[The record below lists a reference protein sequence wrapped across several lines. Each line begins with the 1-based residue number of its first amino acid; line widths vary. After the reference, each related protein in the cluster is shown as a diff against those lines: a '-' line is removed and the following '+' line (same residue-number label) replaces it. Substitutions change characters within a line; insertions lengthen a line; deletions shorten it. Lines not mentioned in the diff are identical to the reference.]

1 MNPTKKLL
9 VGMTVLSALS
19 NVGFAQDFPGF
30 RSSNYAG
37 VNGVF
42 TNPANAAD
50 SRFHWDFNLLSV
62 NANVGN
68 NNASYK
74 LSTVNEFFKDDSLIS
89 KLFPL
94 NNRPANALVA
104 LAVHA
109 PSVLFNVNPKT
120 SFAITTRVRGFG
132 NVNDVDSKIVN
143 TIREQDGITYP
154 YTNGST
160 NNMRLAIN
168 GWAEA
173 GLTFGRV
180 LQDKGKH
187 FFKAGITLRYLGGI
201 GNSYAQ
207 INNLRGTVVEDAG
220 GKGKFLTDASGLL
233 GVGASGVDINADNLS
248 ANDFT
253 KLEARGIGGDLG
265 FVYEFRPDFE
275 KYQNAD
281 GSWKRNKTK
290 YKLKIGVSLLDF
302 GKIKYNTDANNT
314 GLYDVH
320 IPAGQAFYLNELNGK
335 YINEYN
341 GVLQSYPQYFTP
353 KATASSYSVSLPTT
367 VNIDVDYR
375 IAKRIFINAAGF
387 ISTVK
392 SASKPFNA
400 LYSSSVSVTPR
411 YESSV
416 FDFYVPV
423 TYNTLTKF
431 NAGAGLRVGPL
442 FLGSG
447 SVLSAL
453 LDKSKQADAY
463 VGIHVGIQHKSKKTK
478 KTVEEPAPAAPV
490 EVKKPVAA
498 IASKDTDGDGI
509 SDEND
514 KCPTVKGSAANQG
527 CPVGDKDNDGIPDD
541 QDECPEVAGV
551 ALYHGCPVPDTDK
564 DGIKDDV
571 DKCPTVPGLA
581 KYNGC
586 PAPDT
591 DKDGIV
597 DDEDKC
603 PTIAGIAKYNGCPI
617 PDTDGDGVNDEE
629 DKCPS
634 VAGAKENNGCPV
646 IKKETIA
653 KVEKAAKNIYF
664 QSGKAV
670 ILAASNAQ
678 LNEVVKVLKADT
690 TLNIAVN
697 GHTDNTGK
705 AEANLKVSQQ
715 RADAVKAYFVKK
727 GVAASRI
734 TATGYGDTKPVAP
747 NTTVAGRQKNRRV
760 ELTLRN
766 Y

>member
-1 MNPTKKLL
+1 MNLTKRLIA
-9 VGMTVLSALS
+9 GTCVLSVLS
-19 NVGFAQDFPGF
+19 IAGRAQDFPGF

-50 SRFHWDFNLLSV
+50 SRYRWDFNLLSFNG
-62 NANVGN
+62 NAGN

-74 LSTVNEFFKDDSLIS
+74 LNKIGDFFNGDSLLNQ
-89 KLFPL
+89 LFPVS
-94 NNRPANALVA
+94 NRPANVLVA
-104 LAVHA
+104 LAVHG
-109 PSVLFNVNPKT
+109 PSILFNVNPKT

-132 NVNDVDSKIVN
+132 NVNDADSKIVN
-143 TIREQDGITYP
+143 TIREQEGVTYP

-160 NNMRLAIN
+160 NNMRLGLN

-173 GLTFGRV
+173 GLTLGRV
-180 LQDKGKH
+180 LHDQGEH
-187 FFKAGITLRYLGGI
+187 FFKGGITLRYLRGI

-207 INNLRGTVVEDAG
+207 ISNLHGTVVDAG
-220 GKGKFLTDASGLL
+220 AKGKFLTDASGIV
-233 GVGASGVDINADNLS
+233 GVGAGGINLNADNLS
-248 ANDFT
+248 ADDFT
-253 KLEARGIGGDLG
+253 QSNGNGIGGDIGL
-265 FVYEFRPDFE
+265 VYEFRPDFE
-275 KYQNAD
+275 KYKNED
-281 GSWKRNKTK
+281 GSWKQNKTK
-290 YKLKIGVSLLDF
+290 YKLKVGVSLLDF
-302 GKIKYNTDANNT
+302 GKIKYNADPANT
-314 GLYDVH
+314 GLYDIH
-320 IPAGQAFYLNELNGK
+320 IPADKAFYLDELSGK
-335 YINEYN
+335 DISEYN
-341 GVLQSYPQYFTP
+341 DVLKSYSQYFTP
-353 KATASSYSVSLPTT
+353 KATATSYKVSLPTT
-367 VNIDVDYR
+367 LNIDVDYR
-375 IAKRIFINAAGF
+375 IAKKVFINAAGF

-392 SASKPFNA
+392 SNSKPFNA
-400 LYSSSVSVTPR
+400 LYYSSVSVTPR
-411 YESSV
+411 YESKI

-423 TYNTLTKF
+423 TYNSLSKM
-431 NAGAGLRVGPL
+431 NVGAGLRAGPL
-442 FLGSG
+442 FIGSG
-447 SVLSAL
+447 AILSAL
-453 LDKSKQADAY
+453 VDKSKQMDGY
-463 VGIHVGIQHKSKKTK
+463 LGLHIGIQHKSKKTK
-478 KTVEEPAPAAPV
+478 KTVEEPVSNATV
-490 EVKKPVAA
+490 EVKKPAA
-498 IASKDTDGDGI
+498 VASKDTDGDGI
-509 SDEND
+509 ADEND
-514 KCPTVKGSAANQG
+514 KCPTVKGVAAYQG
-527 CPVGDKDNDGIPDD
+527 CPVPDKDNDGIPDD

-586 PAPDT
+586 PAPDA
-591 DKDGIV
+591 DKDGIP

-603 PTIAGIAKYNGCPI
+603 PNVAGVAKYNGCPI

-629 DKCPS
+629 DKCPT
-634 VAGAKENNGCPV
+634 VAGSKENNGCPV

-690 TLNIAVN
+690 TLNIAIN

-705 AEANLKVSQQ
+705 AETNLKVSQQ

-727 GVAASRI
+727 GITASRI
-734 TATGYGDTKPVAP
+734 AATGYGDTKPIAP

>member
-1 MNPTKKLL
+1 MNRTKKLL
-9 VGMTVLSALS
+9 AGMTVLSALS

-50 SRFHWDFNLLSV
+50 SRYHWDFNLLSV
-62 NANVGN
+62 NANIGN

-74 LSTVNEFFKDDSLIS
+74 LSNVNEFFKDDSLVS

-94 NNRPANALVA
+94 NNQPANALVA

-109 PSVLFNVNPKT
+109 PSILFNVNQKT
-120 SFAITTRVRGFG
+120 SFAITTRVRTFG
-132 NVNDVDSKIVN
+132 NVTDLDSRMVN
-143 TIREQDGITYP
+143 TIREQEGITYP
-154 YTNGST
+154 YTNGSS
-160 NNMRLAIN
+160 NNQRLAMN

-180 LQDKGKH
+180 LHDQGKH

-220 GKGKFLTDASGLL
+220 GKGKYLTDASGIL
-233 GVGASGVDINADNLS
+233 GVGSGGVNINSNNLS
-248 ANDFT
+248 ADDFN
-253 KLEARGIGGDLG
+253 KLESNGLGGDLG
-265 FVYEFRPDFE
+265 FVYEFRPDYE
-275 KYQNAD
+275 KYQYQD

-290 YKLKIGVSLLDF
+290 YKLKVGVSLLDF
-302 GKIKYNTDANNT
+302 GKIKYNTDAANT
-314 GLYDVH
+314 GLYDIH
-320 IPAGQAFYLNELNGK
+320 IPAGQAFYLNELSGK
-335 YINEYN
+335 DLNEYN

-392 SASKPFNA
+392 SSSKPFNA

-447 SVLSAL
+447 SVLTAL
-453 LDKSKQADAY
+453 FDKSKQADAY

-478 KTVEEPAPAAPV
+478 SAPAAEKEQVIVNVPTV
-490 EVKKPVAA
+490 
-498 IASKDTDGDGI
+498 DTDGDGVI
-509 SDEND
+509 DDID
-514 KCPTVKGSAANQG
+514 KCPTVKGTAANHG

-551 ALYHGCPVPDTDK
+551 ASYHGCPVPDTDK

-571 DKCPTVPGLA
+571 DKCPTVAGLA

-586 PAPDT
+586 PAPDA

-597 DDEDKC
+597 DEEDKC
-603 PTIAGIAKYNGCPI
+603 PTVAGIAKYQGCPI

-629 DKCPS
+629 DKCPT

-670 ILAASNAQ
+670 ILASSNTQ

-690 TLNIAVN
+690 TLNIAIN

-705 AEANLKVSQQ
+705 AETNLKVSQQ
-715 RADAVKAYFVKK
+715 RADAVKAYFAKK
-727 GVAASRI
+727 GIAASRI
-734 TATGYGDTKPVAP
+734 TATGYGDTKSIAP

-760 ELTLRN
+760 ELSLRN
-766 Y
+766 F